1 MLGHDWQIPG
11 GPGAPG
17 LPGCP
22 GGPGAP
28 VLPGEPGEPCQD
40 TNIADTDSKACR
52 SVQGQYGMH
61 TSIHIRA
68 YAVGVGSFLYET

>member
-40 TNIADTDSKACR
+40 TNIADTDIKACR
-52 SVQGQYGMH
+52 RVQGHYGMN